1 MRFIFALVLL
11 GCSSLLAQQPPGPT
25 ELPSKPFF
33 VKSTW
38 VIGGSGG
45 WDSLTMDSQAHR
57 LFIAHGAAVQVV
69 DTETGQLAG
78 AVANLGEAHAIALD
92 TSGQFGYISD
102 GRANQVKVFDRSTLQ
117 VIASVS
123 VGSSP
128 RALVFEPQTGLLF
141 VFGPEQAS
149 TGQVRPEQEEA
160 HPSNPAAPG
169 HRTPGPGPCG
179 TRNGDPVQQ
188 SLLSI
193 LDTEKRARIAEI
205 EICGTVAGA
214 AADADG
220 QVYFN
225 LSSLDEIARVSASD
239 LLEMAKPAGNSA
251 GTRSGAPGSNHGYVQ
266 IDWRS
271 ATAHRT
277 TRRTSPNPQLT
288 LVGVAP
294 DCRAPTGLTI
304 DTHNQQLFASC
315 GNRKMV
321 VVDAGSG
328 NLVAGIPIGAGA
340 EEIAFD
346 PERNL
351 LFSAN
356 GAGTGTLT
364 VIRQTI
370 PDSYAVVQTLPTR
383 PNARTAVVDP
393 ATGRVYAVTVL
404 SGMQVDHPPAN
415 GIGKLNIDPIEASFQ
430 VLVIGN

>member
-1 MRFIFALVLL
+1 MRFSPLIILL
-11 GCSSLLAQQPPGPT
+11 ACSNLPAQQPPGPT
-25 ELPSKPFF
+25 DLPSKPFF

-38 VIGGSGG
+38 IIGGSGG

-57 LFIAHGAAVQVV
+57 LFIAHGATVQVV

-78 AVANLGEAHAIALD
+78 AVAHLGEAHAIALD
-92 TSGQFGYISD
+92 TNGQFGYISD
-102 GRANQVKVFDRSTLQ
+102 GRANQVKVFDRSTLE
-117 VIASVS
+117 VIASIA

-128 RALVFEPQTGLLF
+128 RALVFEPQTEMLF
-141 VFGPEQAS
+141 VFGPEQVS
-149 TGQVRPEQEEA
+149 EQVSDGRSSIAQA
-160 HPSNPAAPG
+160 RNDRNSGSH
-169 HRTPGPGPCG
+169 PCG
-179 TRNGDPVQQ
+179 IRNGNPIQQ
-188 SLLSI
+188 SLVSI
-193 LDTEKRARIAEI
+193 IDTEKRSRVAEI
-205 EICGTVAGA
+205 EICGAVAGA

-225 LSSLDEIARVSASD
+225 LSSLDEIARLGASD
-239 LLEMAKPAGNSA
+239 ILELAKDRLNAAEKKPAGNRA
-251 GTRSGAPGSNHGYVQ
+251 AADRYAL
-266 IDWRS
+266 IDWRNV
-271 ATAHRT
+271 TAQRT
-277 TRRTSPNPQLT
+277 PHKASPNPQLT
-288 LVGVAP
+288 LIGVAP
-294 DCRAPTGLTI
+294 DCREPTGLTI

-315 GNRKMV
+315 GNQRMV

-328 NLVAGIPIGAGA
+328 NLVTSIPIGAGA
-340 EEIAFD
+340 EEIAYD

-393 ATGRVYAVTVL
+393 ATSRVYVVTVL
-404 SGMQVDHPPAN
+404 SGVKVNNPPAN
-415 GIGKLNIDPIEASFQ
+415 GIGKLNINPIESSFQ

>member
-1 MRFIFALVLL
+1 MRFAPLIILL
-11 GCSSLLAQQPPGPT
+11 ACSGLPAQQPPGPT
-25 ELPSKPFF
+25 DLPSKPFF

-57 LFIAHGAAVQVV
+57 LFIAHGATVQVV
-69 DTETGQLAG
+69 DTESGQLAG
-78 AVANLGEAHAIALD
+78 AVSHLGEAHAIALD
-92 TSGQFGYISD
+92 TTGQFGYISD
-102 GRANQVKVFDRSTLQ
+102 GRANQIKIFDRSTLQ
-117 VIASVS
+117 VIASIP

-128 RALVFEPQTGLLF
+128 RALVFEPQTETLF

-149 TGQVRPEQEEA
+149 SVQAGAQ
-160 HPSNPAAPG
+160 SGGPAASAN
-169 HRTPGPGPCG
+169 RNAGPGPCG
-179 TRNGDPVQQ
+179 TRNGNPIQQ
-188 SLLSI
+188 SLVSI
-193 LDTEKRARIAEI
+193 VDTEKRSRIAEI

-225 LSSLDEIARVSASD
+225 LSSLDEIARVSATD
-239 LLEMAKPAGNSA
+239 ILELAKDRQSNAKPAGNSA
-251 GTRSGAPGSNHGYVQ
+251 ATPYAL
-266 IDWRS
+266 IDWRNV
-271 ATAHRT
+271 TAQRT
-277 TRRTSPNPQLT
+277 LRKASPNPQLT
-288 LVGVAP
+288 LIGVAP
-294 DCRAPTGLTI
+294 DCHEPTGLTI

-315 GNRKMV
+315 GNQRMV

-328 NLVAGIPIGAGA
+328 NLVTSIPIGAGA
-340 EEIAFD
+340 EEIAYD
-346 PERNL
+346 SERNL

-383 PNARTAVVDP
+383 ANARTAVVDP
-393 ATGRVYAVTVL
+393 ATGRVYVVTVL
-404 SGMQVDHPPAN
+404 SGMKVDNPPAD
-415 GIGKLNIDPIEASFQ
+415 GIGKLNINPIEASFQ